1 MARHISN
8 HREADVTTTRTG
20 RRLLT
25 VAAAAAAALVAAP
38 TAGAAPL
45 APNCAAPTVTEPA
58 HLCEVWASASSVT
71 LGGGPLTTWRFTAA
85 ASGPDRPPIVVTQGD
100 AVRLRLHNTLGLPV
114 SLAMP
119 QLQGVLN
126 GPVGAA
132 AARGADKVGAA
143 QVGPDPG
150 VRDYTFT
157 ATRPGTFLYEA
168 GPTPSGK
175 QQVAMGLV
183 GAIVVLPNT
192 PGQAYAS
199 VTTAYDDEAVMVL
212 TAVDPALNGA
222 PDPAAFN
229 LRTFDPHYWL
239 VNGDPTTAQFEV
251 AAGAKMLLR
260 YVNGGIQNRWAGLLG
275 LHQQRI
281 GTNAEPLA
289 NLLTSDGQAQSGVVA
304 SLPAGGSAETLVTLP
319 ADARP
324 GFRYPVFDE
333 GRTLSDTNNGM
344 LAYVK
349 VTGTLSLPPC
359 PGTGADTLPPIVDGL
374 TTPPKGHIANL
385 GSPTAGTV
393 FTVTGRAV
401 ECREAGGTEVPG
413 TGVRYA
419 IDTLPGAGAL
429 TATVDN
435 LGGFS
440 ITLSESEVSGI
451 ATGGHHYLVVQAE
464 KNGVWGAVSAVQL
477 IVDNAAP
484 ELSVKASPAIT
495 NAAGSVTITGSA
507 SDRYLGDSNVVHA
520 TWSLDGGTTTE
531 VALAPAVIT
540 PVDIAVPVAG
550 LGEGLHTVT
559 LTATDEFGNTSAPL
573 AVQVTVDP
581 TPPAVSGVTIEQR
594 LPADALHPFGGDLT
608 PMNNGTLTFDP
619 NFWAIRV
626 RGTATDTIS
635 AIKGMRGSFDDAFCT
650 TVAGAPGISGAR
662 LDPKDGSWSGVTE
675 TGFVYVPLSE
685 LNRWLPPIGA
695 PAVTKAFNVRARDGA
710 GNWSPCATGTVILDR
725 TSPAITVPLQ
735 VVLTGN
741 GNVAARA
748 ARARTTLVVR
758 LSARDAQGI
767 SAAEFFDGTDP
778 GRGKG
783 IALRATDG
791 KIDEPVEALAAST
804 SVGRWTPGIHRIL
817 ARVRD
822 NAGNWSA
829 PVAAQITVSFP
840 RIFADG
846 FESHRLKLWSK
857 TTGGKRVAISTQAK
871 AHGRYGL
878 RVVTGKK
885 PAYLTDAT
893 PRRATS
899 YRASFSLTTGTASTG
914 GDWQTVFTAVDQ
926 RGRTALA
933 VQRRSSAAGQVV
945 RIVAQRRGR
954 AVESSQTLLSGQR
967 HTISVAWFGAADGEA
982 GLWVDGRLA
991 ARLTNLGNAGQMIE
1005 TARLGQVGGG
1015 SARTRGNILVDDF
1028 NSTK

>member
-1 MARHISN
+1 MARLISN

-38 TAGAAPL
+38 AAGAAPL
-45 APNCAAPTVTEPA
+45 TPNCIPPSGSEQ
-58 HLCEVWASASSVT
+58 LCEVWASASSVT
-71 LGGGPLTTWRFTAA
+71 LAGNSLPTWRFTDAVGTA
-85 ASGPDRPPIVVTQGD
+85 RLPLVVTQGD
-100 AVRLRLHNTLGLPV
+100 TVRIRLHNTLGLPV

-126 GPVGAA
+126 GPTGAA
-132 AARGADKVGAA
+132 GVRGADKVGAVA
-143 QVGPDPG
+143 GG

-157 ATRPGTFLYEA
+157 ASRPGTFLYEA

-175 QQVAMGLV
+175 QQVAMGLA

-192 PGQAYAS
+192 PGQAYAAA
-199 VTTAYDDEAVMVL
+199 TTAYDDEAVMVL
-212 TAVDPALNGA
+212 TEVDPALNSA
-222 PDPAAFN
+222 VDPAAFN
-229 LRTFDPHYWL
+229 LRNFTPHYWL
-239 VNGDPTTAQFEV
+239 VNGDPTTDQLVV
-251 AAGAKMLLR
+251 APGAKLLLR
-260 YVNGGIQNRWAGLLG
+260 YVNGGLQNRWAGLLG

-289 NLLTSDGQAQSGVVA
+289 NLMTGVGQAQSGVVA
-304 SLPAGGSAETLVTLP
+304 TLPAGGSAETLVALS
-319 ADARP
+319 ADAAKA

-333 GRTLSDTNNGM
+333 GRTLSETNNGM
-344 LAYVK
+344 LADVE
-349 VTGTLSLPPC
+349 VAGMLALPSCP
-359 PGTGADTLPPIVDGL
+359 PGTAGTIPPIVDGL

-385 GSPTAGTV
+385 ASPNAGTTV

-401 ECREAGGTEVPG
+401 ECRGVSGIELPG

-429 TATVDN
+429 TSVVDN
-435 LGGFS
+435 NGGFS
-440 ITLSESEVSGI
+440 IALSEPDVAGI
-451 ATGGHHYLVVQAE
+451 ATGGHHYLIVQAE

-507 SDRYLGDSNVVHA
+507 SDRYLGDSDVVSVA
-520 TWSLDGGTTTE
+520 WSLDGVPGTPPT
-531 VALAPAVIT
+531 LAPAVVT
-540 PVDIAVPVAG
+540 PVDITVPVAG
-550 LGEGLHTVT
+550 LAEGPHTVS
-559 LTATDEFGNTSAPL
+559 LTATDSFGNTSAPV
-573 AVQVTVDP
+573 AVQITVDS
-581 TPPAVSGVTIEQR
+581 TPPAISGVVIEQR
-594 LPADALHPFGGDLT
+594 LPADADHPFGGDLT
-608 PMNNGTLTFDP
+608 SMNNGTLTFDP

-650 TVAGAPGISGAR
+650 DVAGAPGIAGAR

-675 TGFVYVPLSE
+675 AGFVYVPLSE
-685 LNRWLPPIGA
+685 LNRWLPPVGV

-710 GNWSPCATGTVILDR
+710 GNWSPCGTGTVILDR

-735 VVLTGN
+735 LALTAE

-748 ARARTTLVVR
+748 SARARSTLVVR

-791 KIDEPVEALAAST
+791 KIDEAAEALAAST
-804 SVGRWTPGIHRIL
+804 SARRWTPGVHRIL

-829 PVAAQITVSFP
+829 PVSAQITVTFP
-840 RIFADG
+840 RIFAAD
-846 FESHRLKLWSK
+846 FESHRLNSWSR
-857 TTGGKRVAISTQAK
+857 TTGGKRVAISTQAR

-878 RVVTGKK
+878 RVVTGTK
-885 PAYLTDAT
+885 PAFLTDAT
-893 PRRATS
+893 PGRATS
-899 YRASFSLTTGTASTG
+899 YRASFSLKTGTASTG
-914 GDWQTVFTAVDQ
+914 GGWQTVFTAVDQ

-954 AVESSQTLLSGQR
+954 ADESSQTLLSGQR
-967 HTISVAWFGAADGEA
+967 HSISVAWFGAADGEA

-1015 SARTRGNILVDDF
+1015 NARTRGDILVDDF
-1028 NSTK
+1028 QSTK